1 MDLLQ
6 SSTEGGIAYPLNS
19 KRFKLRHIQHLA
31 RALNLPTSATRGDL
45 EVMISGRLAETNR
58 DTTNIQ
64 VIVTQGEEGEQLSL
78 RDMEGIFLVTPPI
91 LPLLVSKSSTPC
103 EEESDLEG
111 SFTAEMTQLQTVLQS
126 FEEETVVL
134 RTELQSTKK
143 EVEQLRT
150 KLKKA
155 NKRLVELWQENC
167 KHLLDHDIVMT
178 EKEKEVQL
186 LRKQLQV
193 RELELARL
201 KLTNLREAPIQSG
214 VGETTA
220 SEISQR
226 TTTAHVGDYVS
237 GLSLERI
244 SGEGSVNCQL
254 WTTTYYGPVLTLL
267 WTTSY
272 TDPFP
277 TIYDN
282 LLFREVSTLC
292 CLSWTSYR

>member
-19 KRFKLRHIQHLA
+19 KRLKLRHIQHLA

-45 EVMISGRLAETNR
+45 EVMISGRLAETNH

-91 LPLLVSKSSTPC
+91 LPLLVSKSSTPS

-111 SFTAEMTQLQTVLQS
+111 EIESFTAEMTQLQTVLQS

-150 KLKKA
+150 ELKKS
-155 NKRLVELWQENC
+155 K
-167 KHLLDHDIVMT
+167 
-178 EKEKEVQL
+178 
-186 LRKQLQV
+186 
-193 RELELARL
+193 
-201 KLTNLREAPIQSG
+201 
-214 VGETTA
+214 
-220 SEISQR
+220 
-226 TTTAHVGDYVS
+226 
-237 GLSLERI
+237 
-244 SGEGSVNCQL
+244 
-254 WTTTYYGPVLTLL
+254 
-267 WTTSY
+267 
-272 TDPFP
+272 
-277 TIYDN
+277 
-282 LLFREVSTLC
+282 
-292 CLSWTSYR
+292 